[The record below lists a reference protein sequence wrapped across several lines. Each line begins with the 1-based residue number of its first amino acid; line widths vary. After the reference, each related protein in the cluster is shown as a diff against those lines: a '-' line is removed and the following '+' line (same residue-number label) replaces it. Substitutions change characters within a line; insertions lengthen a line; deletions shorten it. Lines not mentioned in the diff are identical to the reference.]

1 MRQKILVMAVGGREN
16 QMKESKKD
24 ENLIRLQKIISQAG
38 ISSRREAER
47 LIIEGRVLVNGNVVR
62 ELGAK
67 ADPRTDDIRVD
78 GKKIKKEEQKI
89 YILLN
94 KPKGCITTVKDD
106 RGRPTVIDL
115 LRGVKKN
122 VYPVGRLDFNTEG
135 ILLLTND
142 GDFAQHLA
150 HPRHKIPKT
159 YSVKISGVPTEKEL
173 RKLSDGVVVF
183 KRKTAPAQV
192 RFDRTTGNNS
202 WLTIT
207 LHEGKKRQIRRMC
220 EIIGHPVI
228 KLKRIKYGF
237 LELGNLKPGEY
248 RSLSSQEAKRLM
260 ETTGR

>member
-1 MRQKILVMAVGGREN
+1 
-16 QMKESKKD
+16 MKESREG

-47 LIIEGRVLVNGNVVR
+47 LILEGRVLVNGSVIR

-67 ADPRTDDIRVD
+67 ANLQTDDIRVD
-78 GKKIKKEEQKI
+78 GKKIKKEGQKI
-89 YILLN
+89 YLLLN
-94 KPKGCITTVKDD
+94 KPKGCVTTVKDD

-115 LRGVKKN
+115 LRGMKKK

-142 GDFAQHLA
+142 GDFAQRLA

-159 YSVKISGVPTEKEL
+159 YSVKVSGVPTEKEI

-183 KRKTAPAQV
+183 KRKTAPAEV
-192 RFDRTTGNNS
+192 SLDRTTGNNI
-202 WLTIT
+202 WLSIT
-207 LHEGKKRQIRRMC
+207 LHEGRKRQIRRMC

-228 KLKRIKYGF
+228 KLKRVKYGF
-237 LELGNLKPGEY
+237 LELGALKVGEY
-248 RSLSSQEAKRLM
+248 RSLSSQEVKRLM
-260 ETTGR
+260 EMAGR

>member
-1 MRQKILVMAVGGREN
+1 
-16 QMKESKKD
+16 MKESKKD

>member
-1 MRQKILVMAVGGREN
+1 
-16 QMKESKKD
+16 MKESKKD

-228 KLKRIKYGF
+228 KLKRIRYGF
-237 LELGNLKPGEY
+237 LELGNLKIGEH
-248 RSLSSQEAKRLM
+248 RKLSGIEVKRLM
-260 ETTGR
+260 EMTGR